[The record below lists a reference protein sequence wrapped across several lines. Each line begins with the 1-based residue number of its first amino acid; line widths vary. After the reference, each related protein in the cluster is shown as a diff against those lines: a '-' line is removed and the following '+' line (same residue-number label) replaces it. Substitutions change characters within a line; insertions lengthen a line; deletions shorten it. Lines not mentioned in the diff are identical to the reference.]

1 MNGFDLNKGNDR
13 PHRVNAQIR
22 ISPVVLINHEGRNMG
37 SMPTQKALEIASMVG
52 LDLVEI
58 APDSRPPVCRIMD
71 FGKFRFEQGVKEKKQ
86 KKRQRANQMKEV
98 HLSPAIQ
105 AHDLDTKAKAA
116 RRFLESGHSVN
127 VRLEFRRRQIA
138 HKDLGDSVMS
148 NFMSLLSDCCE
159 VASKPRMEGRSL
171 FCLLSPRQATKG

>member
-1 MNGFDLNKGNDR
+1 MNGFRLNKGNDR

-22 ISPVVLINHEGRNMG
+22 MSPVVLINHEGRNMG
-37 SMPTQKALEIASMVG
+37 SMPVQKALDIAAMVG

-58 APDSRPPVCRIMD
+58 APESRPPVCRIMD

-86 KKRQRANQMKEV
+86 KKKQRAHQVKEI

-105 AHDLDTKAKAA
+105 AHDLDTKAKSA
-116 RRFLESGHSVN
+116 RRFLESGHNVS

-138 HKDLGDSVMS
+138 HKDLGDTVMS
-148 NFMSLLSDCCE
+148 EFISLLSDCCD
-159 VASKPRMEGRSL
+159 VSNKPKMEGRSL
-171 FCLLSPRQATKG
+171 CCLLSPSQTPKS

>member
-86 KKRQRANQMKEV
+86 KKKQRSHQVKEV

-105 AHDLDTKAKAA
+105 KHDLETKAKAA
-116 RRFLESGHSVN
+116 RRFLESGHNVN
-127 VRLEFRRRQIA
+127 VRLEFRRREIA
-138 HKDLGDSVMS
+138 HKDLGDVVMS
-148 NFMSLLSDCCE
+148 EFISMLSDCCE
-159 VASKPRMEGRSL
+159 VLGRPKMEGRAL
-171 FCLLSPRQATKG
+171 CCVLSTNNPPKA